1 MPSATAPAAALDRIA
16 AITAQCVMCGLCLP
30 HCPSYA
36 VTRNE
41 ADSPRGRLALMA
53 TIAAAHAQLD
63 AQPSLDRCLAC
74 GRCEHVCPTN
84 VRFIEALT
92 LTRAAIRPGTEHW
105 SGRAARQVAG
115 LRQWRWPVAKLA
127 ITARRWLPSS
137 LRRRLNLDGL
147 ATTAARPSRR
157 ADRTIAA
164 QVTLLGGCT
173 ADAMEGR
180 ALAAIAEIGQRLGL
194 SLQLEMDHCCGALA
208 EHLGRG
214 ESMRVQQPPTGTSVV
229 AINSGCMAQWQKHYA
244 PRAVI
249 GIATWL
255 DDVCARHAHRLIAKP
270 LRIALHL
277 PCSQLAQPDE
287 VAALRRLLSRLP
299 GATVLDL
306 PAQPG
311 CCGAA
316 GTYFLNQPGIAQT
329 LAEMMASQIHAL
341 APDRVISA
349 NGACRAQLAQALFAI
364 DANIRVMHPAELLAD
379 YLDDSTA

>member
-1 MPSATAPAAALDRIA
+1 
-16 AITAQCVMCGLCLP
+16 MCGLCLP

-41 ADSPRGRLALMA
+41 PDSPRGRLALMA
-53 TIAAAHAQLD
+53 TIASAQSQLEAH
-63 AQPSLDRCLAC
+63 PSLDRCLAC
-74 GRCEHVCPTN
+74 GRCEGVCPAN

-92 LTRAAIRPGTEHW
+92 LTRVSTRPGTEHW
-105 SGRAARQVAG
+105 SGRAARQMPG
-115 LRQWRWPVAKLA
+115 LRRWRWPVAKLA
-127 ITARRWLPSS
+127 IATRRWLPSE

-147 ATTAARPSRR
+147 ATTAAQPTHRGRMTDSP
-157 ADRTIAA
+157 
-164 QVTLLGGCT
+164 QVTVLAGCT

-180 ALAAIAEIGQRLGL
+180 ALASIAEIVRKLGL
-194 SLQLEMDHCCGALA
+194 SLQLDRDHCCGALA

-214 ESMRVQQPPTGTSVV
+214 ESVRVRQLPAGTSIV

-244 PRAVI
+244 PRAVT

-255 DDVCARHAHRLIAKP
+255 DDVCARHAQRLIAKP
-270 LRIALHL
+270 LRIAVHL
-277 PCSQLAQPDE
+277 PCSQQAQPDE
-287 VAALRRLLSRLP
+287 VAALRRLLGRLP

-329 LAEMMASQIHAL
+329 LSGMMADQIRAL
-341 APDRVISA
+341 APERVISA
-349 NGACRAQLAQALFAI
+349 NGACRAQLAQALFDL
-364 DANIRVMHPAELLAD
+364 DADIRVMHPAELLAD
-379 YLDDSTA
+379 YLDETSA